1 MTLVFERIKP
11 LSTYKRMEDEGYP
24 TPWWTARAVLPW
36 LPRGKAWE
44 PAAGKGRLVRALRY
58 YGMDVVGTTSNFLDW
73 DGLPAGVRIIIT
85 NPPYGHAGAM
95 AVRFIEHALMLMAR
109 APRLGTVAM
118 LLRIDFDSAGGR
130 TRLFRDCPY
139 WDRKVVLLDRVK
151 WFNGGDVEPS
161 TNHGWFLWRKDH
173 VGEPV
178 TCYAAR
184 ASNEINHIQT
194 MHVKQERE
202 TTS

>member
-1 MTLVFERIKP
+1 
-11 LSTYKRMEDEGYP
+11 
-24 TPWWTARAVLPW
+24 
-36 LPRGKAWE
+36 
-44 PAAGKGRLVRALRY
+44 
-58 YGMDVVGTTSNFLDW
+58 MDVVGTTSDFLDW
-73 DGLPAGVRIIIT
+73 DGIPAGVRIIIT

-151 WFNGGDVEPS
+151 WFNGGNVEPS

-178 TCYAAR
+178 TCYAAH
-184 ASNEINHIQT
+184 ASNEINHIRT
-194 MHVKQERE
+194 VHVKQERE
-202 TTS
+202 TAS